1 MKRFIKIKE
10 NTNMIY
16 ALSEDEKNKAYLIEN
31 EKENLDAF
39 MEIEAL
45 ELRAKMRKLAEELA
59 TVEAARLRGQNGYSI
74 DEIENF
80 LSILTKV

>member
-1 MKRFIKIKE
+1 
-10 NTNMIY
+10 MIY